1 VALAASE
8 ANSEGGSYSS
18 VETTA
23 TKSSALPSLAW
34 VRSNAENILF
44 LEHLRRQAAEGDL
57 YGWRSQLGSE
67 EYQSRLDDLLSMGTS
82 SECGSSS
89 CGTSDCATSECS
101 SSSCSSSS
109 CEDSSMLIDRISVL
123 EGRCGES
130 SCGGEMSCGGG
141 GGCEMYGQ
149 RMLILQAE
157 LRRQRLMIQRLYQQV
172 TIISQSSSCRG
183 KRYFFKLNNYNPR

>member
-1 VALAASE
+1 MALVASE
-8 ANSEGGSYSS
+8 ANSEGGGYSLL
-18 VETTA
+18 ETTA

-57 YGWRSQLGSE
+57 YGWRSQLGTE
-67 EYQSRLDDLLSMGTS
+67 EYQARLDDLLSMGTS
-82 SECGSSS
+82 TECGSSS
-89 CGTSDCATSECS
+89 CTSECATSECS

-141 GGCEMYGQ
+141 CEMYGQ

-183 KRYFFKLNNYNPR
+183 KR